1 MGNLLA
7 LDQATRTTGY
17 AVFKNQQLYKVGTF
31 TFADNEIG
39 DRLVKIRKKILSLIE
54 EYEINEIAFEDIQL
68 QENRETK
75 VANVDT
81 FQKLAEVFG
90 VLEELCTEINMP
102 YQIISAS
109 SWKSLCGIK
118 GRDRAAQKKNA
129 QLYIQDK
136 YNIKVAQDACDAIC
150 IGEYGVKHSKQMLI
164 WE

>member
-31 TFADNEIG
+31 TFAD
-39 DRLVKIRKKILSLIE
+39 
-54 EYEINEIAFEDIQL
+54 NEIAFEDIQL

-90 VLEELCTEINMP
+90 VLEELCTEIDMP